1 MFFDMG
7 PLEILTLFVIAIV
20 VLGPE
25 KLPKAISET
34 SALIRKVRSFSDSA
48 QNEIRQELGPEFS
61 DLHLRDLHPR
71 ALAEKALSR
80 AEDETGLHEITASL
94 SLNEPADDDDG
105 DRPERGLVHGTHA
118 LSKQP
123 RA

>member
-1 MFFDMG
+1 MFFDTG

-34 SALIRKVRSFSDSA
+34 TALIRKVRALSDSA
-48 QNEIRQELGPEFS
+48 QADIRQELGPEFA

-71 ALAEKALSR
+71 ALAEKTLAK
-80 AEDETGLHEITASL
+80 AEDETGLREITQ
-94 SLNEPADDDDG
+94 SLNLNQPANNDDADH
-105 DRPERGLVHGTHA
+105 PERSLAHGTHA